1 MPETPTGRAG
11 CPWNAVRMSLG
22 TALVTGPTAGIGRS
36 FADVL
41 ASRGHD
47 LVLVA
52 RNKQRLDELAEEL
65 RGRYAVDVDVIAAD
79 LADRAEL
86 ALVEARVADRE
97 RPISLLV
104 NNAGFGHKHP
114 FTENTVEDEQEMLD
128 VLVTAVMR
136 LSHAA
141 IGPMLE
147 RGDGAIVN
155 VSSVAAFLP
164 RGTYSAAKAYVVS
177 FSEWLDLT
185 YRARGVR
192 GMALCPG
199 FVRTEFH
206 ERMGVGRDSAPAWM
220 WLDAD
225 RLVREALTDLEK
237 GRTISVPS
245 KRYKLLSGVARY
257 TPSSLQAR
265 FQGLGRK

>member
-1 MPETPTGRAG
+1 
-11 CPWNAVRMSLG
+11 MSRP
-22 TALVTGPTAGIGRS
+22 TALVTGPTAGIGLS
-36 FADVL
+36 FAHQL
-41 ASRGHD
+41 AARGHD

-52 RNKQRLDELAEEL
+52 RNQDRLEELAEKVRAEHGVQVEVL
-65 RGRYAVDVDVIAAD
+65 AAD
-79 LADRAEL
+79 LADREQL
-86 ALVEARVADRE
+86 ARVEDRVADPE
-97 RPISLLV
+97 RPISMLV

-114 FTENTVEDEQEMLD
+114 FTENSVEDEQEMLD

-141 IGPMLE
+141 IRPMLE
-147 RGDGAIVN
+147 RGEGSIVN
-155 VSSVAAFLP
+155 VASVAAFVP

-177 FSEWLDLT
+177 FTEWLDLT
-185 YRARGVR
+185 YRDRGIR

-225 RLVREALTDLEK
+225 RLVSEALDDLAR

-245 KRYKLLSGVARY
+245 RRYKLVTTVARM

-265 FQGLGRK
+265 LQGLGRR

>member
-1 MPETPTGRAG
+1 
-11 CPWNAVRMSLG
+11 MSQG
-22 TALVTGPTAGIGRS
+22 TAVITGPTAGIGRA
-36 FADVL
+36 FADAL
-41 ASRGHD
+41 AGRGHD
-47 LVLVA
+47 IVLVA
-52 RNKQRLDELAEEL
+52 RSRERLDELAGDL
-65 RGRYAVDVDVIAAD
+65 RRRHGVEVEVLPAD
-79 LADRAEL
+79 LADRDEL
-86 ALVEARVADRE
+86 AHVEARVADPS
-97 RPISLLV
+97 RPVSMLV
-104 NNAGFGHKHP
+104 NNAGFGHKQP
-114 FTENTVEDEQEMLD
+114 FTENSVEDEQEMLD

-185 YRARGVR
+185 YRDRGIR

-206 ERMGVGRDSAPAWM
+206 ERMGVGRDSAPGWM
-220 WLDAD
+220 WLEAD
-225 RLVREALTDLEK
+225 RLVRDALADLER
-237 GRTISVPS
+237 GRSISIPS
-245 KRYKLLSGVARY
+245 KRYKALSAVARH

>member
-1 MPETPTGRAG
+1 
-11 CPWNAVRMSLG
+11 MSRG
-22 TALVTGPTAGIGRS
+22 TALITGPTAGIGLA
-36 FADVL
+36 FAEQL
-41 ASRGHD
+41 AARGQD

-52 RNKQRLDELAEEL
+52 RDRARLEDLAARL
-65 RGRYAVDVDVIAAD
+65 SDSHDVDVEVLVAD
-79 LADRAEL
+79 LADREQIA
-86 ALVEARVADRE
+86 AVEARVADPE
-97 RPISLLV
+97 RPVSLLV

-114 FTENTVEDEQEMLD
+114 FTENSVEDEQEMLD

-141 IGPMLE
+141 IRPMLQ
-147 RGDGAIVN
+147 RGEGAIVN

-177 FSEWLDLT
+177 FTEWLDLT
-185 YRARGVR
+185 YRHRGVR

-206 ERMGVGRDSAPAWM
+206 ARMGVDRDSAPGWM
-220 WLDAD
+220 WLDAE
-225 RLVREALTDLEK
+225 RLVREALVDLERGK
-237 GRTISVPS
+237 AISIPS
-245 KRYKLLSGVARY
+245 KRYKLLSALARA

-265 FQGLGRK
+265 FQALGRK

>member
-1 MPETPTGRAG
+1 
-11 CPWNAVRMSLG
+11 MSRG
-22 TALVTGPTAGIGRS
+22 TALITGPTAGIGLA
-36 FADVL
+36 FAEQL
-41 ASRGHD
+41 AARGQD

-52 RNKQRLDELAEEL
+52 RDRARLEDLAARL
-65 RGRYAVDVDVIAAD
+65 GDSHDVGVEVLVAD
-79 LADRAEL
+79 LADREQMA
-86 ALVEARVADRE
+86 AVEARVADPL
-97 RPISLLV
+97 RPVSLLV

-114 FTENTVEDEQEMLD
+114 FTENSVEDEQEMLD

-141 IGPMLE
+141 IGPMLQ
-147 RGDGAIVN
+147 RGEGAIVN

-185 YRARGVR
+185 YRDRGVR

-206 ERMGVGRDSAPAWM
+206 ARMGVGRDSAPGWM
-220 WLDAD
+220 WLDAE
-225 RLVREALTDLEK
+225 RLVREALVDLERGK
-237 GRTISVPS
+237 AISIPS
-245 KRYKLLSGVARY
+245 KRYKLLSALARA

-265 FQGLGRK
+265 FQALGRK

>member
-1 MPETPTGRAG
+1 
-11 CPWNAVRMSLG
+11 MSRG
-22 TALVTGPTAGIGRS
+22 TALITGPTAGIGLA
-36 FADVL
+36 FAEQL
-41 ASRGHD
+41 AARGQD

-52 RNKQRLDELAEEL
+52 RDRARLEDLAARL
-65 RGRYAVDVDVIAAD
+65 SDSHDVDVEVLVAD
-79 LADRAEL
+79 LADRGQIA
-86 ALVEARVADRE
+86 AVEARVADPE
-97 RPISLLV
+97 RPVSLLV

-114 FTENTVEDEQEMLD
+114 FTENSVEDEQEMLD

-141 IGPMLE
+141 IRPMLQ
-147 RGDGAIVN
+147 RGEGAIVN

-185 YRARGVR
+185 YRHRGVR

-206 ERMGVGRDSAPAWM
+206 ARMGVGRDSAPGWM
-220 WLDAD
+220 WLDAE
-225 RLVREALTDLEK
+225 RLVREALVDLERGK
-237 GRTISVPS
+237 AISIPS
-245 KRYKLLSGVARY
+245 KRYKLLSALARA
-257 TPSSLQAR
+257 TPSSVQAR
-265 FQGLGRK
+265 FQALGRK

>member
-1 MPETPTGRAG
+1 
-11 CPWNAVRMSLG
+11 MSSG
-22 TALVTGPTAGIGRS
+22 TALITGPTAGIGRA
-36 FADVL
+36 FAEAL

-52 RNKQRLDELAEEL
+52 RDRTRLDELAEHL
-65 RGRYAVDVDVIAAD
+65 RTKHAVEVEVITAD
-79 LADRAEL
+79 LADREAL
-86 ALVEARVADRE
+86 AVVEARVADPD

-104 NNAGFGHKHP
+104 NNAGFGHKQP
-114 FTENTVEDEQEMLD
+114 FTENTVDDEHEMLD

-141 IGPMLE
+141 IGPMLA
-147 RGDGAIVN
+147 RGDGAIIN
-155 VSSVAAFLP
+155 VASVAAFLP

-177 FSEWLDLT
+177 FTRWLDVT
-185 YRARGVR
+185 YRDRGVR
-192 GMALCPG
+192 AMALCPG

-206 ERMGVGRDSAPAWM
+206 ERMGVGRGSAPRWM

-225 RLVREALTDLEK
+225 RLVREALHDLERGK
-237 GRTISVPS
+237 TVSIPS
-245 KRYKLLSGVARY
+245 KRYKVLSAAARY
-257 TPSSLQAR
+257 TPPSVLGR

>member
-1 MPETPTGRAG
+1 
-11 CPWNAVRMSLG
+11 MSRG
-22 TALVTGPTAGIGRS
+22 TALITGPTAGIGLA
-36 FADVL
+36 FAEQL
-41 ASRGHD
+41 AARGQD

-52 RNKQRLDELAEEL
+52 RDRARLEDLAARL
-65 RGRYAVDVDVIAAD
+65 SDSHDVDVEVLVAD
-79 LADRAEL
+79 LADREQIA
-86 ALVEARVADRE
+86 AVEARVADPE
-97 RPISLLV
+97 RPVSLLV

-114 FTENTVEDEQEMLD
+114 FTENSVEDEQEMLD

-141 IGPMLE
+141 IRPMLQ
-147 RGDGAIVN
+147 RGEGAIVN

-185 YRARGVR
+185 YRHRGVR

-206 ERMGVGRDSAPAWM
+206 ARMGVGRDSAPGWM
-220 WLDAD
+220 WLDAE
-225 RLVREALTDLEK
+225 RLVREALVDLERGK
-237 GRTISVPS
+237 AISIPS
-245 KRYKLLSGVARY
+245 KRYKLLSALARA

-265 FQGLGRK
+265 FQALGRK

>member
-1 MPETPTGRAG
+1 MIR
-11 CPWNAVRMSLG
+11 G

-36 FADVL
+36 FAEQL
-41 ASRGHD
+41 AARGHD

-52 RNKQRLDELAEEL
+52 RDQDRLEALAAQL
-65 RGRYAVDVDVIAAD
+65 RATHGVEVEVIRAD
-79 LADRAEL
+79 LADRSQL
-86 ALVEARVADRE
+86 ATVEARVADPA
-97 RPISLLV
+97 RPVSLLV

-114 FTENTVEDEQEMLD
+114 FTENAVEAEQEMLD
-128 VLVTAVMR
+128 VLVTAVLR

-141 IGPMLE
+141 VGPMLE
-147 RGDGAIVN
+147 RGEGAIVN
-155 VSSVAAFLP
+155 VASVAAFLP
-164 RGTYSAAKAYVVS
+164 RGTYSAAKRYVVS

-185 YRARGVR
+185 YRDRGVR

-199 FVRTEFH
+199 FVTTEFH
-206 ERMGVGRDSAPAWM
+206 GRMGVDRGSAPRWM

-225 RLVREALTDLEK
+225 RVVRDALHDLDR

-245 KRYKLLSGVARY
+245 KRYKLLSTLART

-265 FQGLGRK
+265 FQGLGRR

>member
-1 MPETPTGRAG
+1 MLR
-11 CPWNAVRMSLG
+11 G
-22 TALVTGPTAGIGRS
+22 TALITGPTAGIGLA
-36 FADVL
+36 FAEQL
-41 ASRGHD
+41 AARGED

-52 RNKQRLDELAEEL
+52 RDRARLEDLAARL
-65 RGRYAVDVDVIAAD
+65 RDRYGVDVEVLVAN
-79 LADRAEL
+79 LADREQL
-86 ALVEARVADRE
+86 AAVEARVADPQ
-97 RPISLLV
+97 RPVSLLV

-114 FTENTVEDEQEMLD
+114 FTENSVEDEQEMLD

-141 IGPMLE
+141 IRPMLQ
-147 RGDGAIVN
+147 RGEGAIVN

-185 YRARGVR
+185 YRDRGVR

-206 ERMGVGRDSAPAWM
+206 ARMGVGPDSAPGWM
-220 WLDAD
+220 WLDAE
-225 RLVREALTDLEK
+225 RLVREALVDLER
-237 GRTISVPS
+237 GRAISIPS
-245 KRYKLLSGVARY
+245 KRYKLLSALARA

-265 FQGLGRK
+265 FQALGRK

>member
-1 MPETPTGRAG
+1 
-11 CPWNAVRMSLG
+11 MSRG
-22 TALVTGPTAGIGRS
+22 TALITGPTAGIGLA
-36 FADVL
+36 FAEQL
-41 ASRGHD
+41 AARGQD

-52 RNKQRLDELAEEL
+52 RDRARLEDLAARL
-65 RGRYAVDVDVIAAD
+65 SDSHDVDVEVLVAD
-79 LADRAEL
+79 LADREQIA
-86 ALVEARVADRE
+86 AVEARVADPQ
-97 RPISLLV
+97 RPVSLLV

-114 FTENTVEDEQEMLD
+114 FTENSVEDEQEMLD

-141 IGPMLE
+141 IGPMLQ
-147 RGDGAIVN
+147 RGEGAIVN

-185 YRARGVR
+185 YRDRGVR

-206 ERMGVGRDSAPAWM
+206 ARMGVGRDSAPGWM
-220 WLDAD
+220 WLDAE
-225 RLVREALTDLEK
+225 RLVREALVDLERGK
-237 GRTISVPS
+237 AISIPS
-245 KRYKLLSGVARY
+245 RRYKLLSALARA
-257 TPSSLQAR
+257 TPSSVQAR
-265 FQGLGRK
+265 FQALGRK

>member
-1 MPETPTGRAG
+1 
-11 CPWNAVRMSLG
+11 MSRG
-22 TALVTGPTAGIGRS
+22 TALITGPTAGIGLA
-36 FADVL
+36 FAEQL
-41 ASRGHD
+41 AARGQD

-52 RNKQRLDELAEEL
+52 RDRARLEDLAARL
-65 RGRYAVDVDVIAAD
+65 SDSHDVDVEVLVAD
-79 LADRAEL
+79 LADREQMA
-86 ALVEARVADRE
+86 AVEARVADPQ
-97 RPISLLV
+97 RPVSLLV

-114 FTENTVEDEQEMLD
+114 FTENSVEDEQEMLD

-141 IGPMLE
+141 IGPMLQ
-147 RGDGAIVN
+147 RGEGAIVN

-185 YRARGVR
+185 YRDRGVR

-206 ERMGVGRDSAPAWM
+206 ARMGVGRDSAPGWM
-220 WLDAD
+220 WLDAE
-225 RLVREALTDLEK
+225 RLVREALVDLERGK
-237 GRTISVPS
+237 AISIPS
-245 KRYKLLSGVARY
+245 KRYKLLSALARAS
-257 TPSSLQAR
+257 PSSLQAR
-265 FQGLGRK
+265 FQALGRK

>member
-1 MPETPTGRAG
+1 MLG
-11 CPWNAVRMSLG
+11 RMSRP
-22 TALVTGPTAGIGRS
+22 TALVTGPTAGIGRA
-36 FADVL
+36 FADQL

-52 RNKQRLDELAEEL
+52 RDRARLDRLASEL
-65 RGRYAVDVDVIAAD
+65 REAYGVDVEVIAAD
-79 LADRAEL
+79 LARREDL
-86 ALVEARVADRE
+86 ARVETRVADAL
-97 RPISLLV
+97 RPVALLV

-155 VSSVAAFLP
+155 VASVAAFLP

-185 YRARGVR
+185 YRTRGVR
-192 GMALCPG
+192 GLAVCPG

-206 ERMGVGRDSAPAWM
+206 ERMGVGRDSAPGWM

-225 RLVREALTDLEK
+225 RLVREALADLEK
-237 GRTISVPS
+237 GRSISIPS
-245 KRYKLLSGVARY
+245 RRYKLLSAVARY

-265 FQGLGRK
+265 FQGLGRR

>member
-1 MPETPTGRAG
+1 
-11 CPWNAVRMSLG
+11 MSRG
-22 TALVTGPTAGIGRS
+22 TALITGPSAGIGRA
-36 FADVL
+36 FADQL
-41 ASRGHD
+41 AARGQD

-52 RNKQRLDELAEEL
+52 RTQSRLDELAEEL
-65 RGRYAVDVDVIAAD
+65 RDRHGVTVEVLAAD
-79 LADRAEL
+79 LADREDL
-86 ALVEARVADRE
+86 ARVEARVADRE
-97 RPISLLV
+97 QPISLLV

-114 FTENTVEDEQEMLD
+114 FTENSVEDEQEMLD

-147 RGDGAIVN
+147 RGEGAIVN
-155 VSSVAAFLP
+155 VASVAAFLP

-185 YRARGVR
+185 YRGRGVR

-206 ERMGVGRDSAPAWM
+206 ERMGVGRDSAPRWM

-225 RLVREALTDLEK
+225 RLVAEALDDLDK
-237 GRTISVPS
+237 GKTISVPS
-245 KRYKLLSGVARY
+245 KRYKLLSAVART
-257 TPSSLQAR
+257 TPSSVQAR
-265 FQGLGRK
+265 FQALGRK

>member
-1 MPETPTGRAG
+1 
-11 CPWNAVRMSLG
+11 MSHG
-22 TALVTGPTAGIGRS
+22 TALVTGPTAGIGRA
-36 FADVL
+36 FAGHL

-52 RNKQRLDELAEEL
+52 RSRDRLDELAAEL
-65 RGRYAVDVDVIAAD
+65 RDRHGVDVEVLAAD
-79 LADRAEL
+79 LADRADL
-86 ALVEARVADRE
+86 ARVEARVGDTA
-97 RPISLLV
+97 RPVSLLV

-114 FTENTVEDEQEMLD
+114 FTENSVDAEQEMLD
-128 VLVTAVMR
+128 VLVTAVLR

-147 RGDGAIVN
+147 RGEGAIVN
-155 VSSVAAFLP
+155 VASVAAFLP

-185 YRARGVR
+185 YRDRGVR

-206 ERMGVGRDSAPAWM
+206 ERMGVGRDSAPGWM

-225 RLVREALTDLEK
+225 RLVREALEDLEK
-237 GRTISVPS
+237 GRSVSVPS
-245 KRYKLLSGVARY
+245 KRYKLLTAAARY
-257 TPSSLQAR
+257 TPASLQAR